1 MNGGIVVTIFN
12 PQLQENSERLRN
24 DFGMISERL
33 RKPLSPRFQR
43 GVNGKTFLT

>member
-12 PQLQENSERLRN
+12 PQLQEN
-24 DFGMISERL
+24 SERL